1 MLECL
6 GRTVPLHCT
15 DADLQTRLTEILW
28 APRVPARGNLCAH
41 ATKGRRV
48 KEIGGQAREISA
60 RGRYKRPEGQSCF
73 RFHSRPNFP
82 TPIAVCPATLS
93 PHSRSPSVFSTTV
106 LLPTTIQMASKAAQ
120 KRVSRPA
127 SAGAGFPLITPPHF
141 SVTAVPPALSAAQL
155 SKEYIAMQKEPP
167 PFVWAVPDEKNILTC
182 AFVSDIRFT
191 PADTRRLHVD
201 RELHSRTSTLVRY
214 AS

>member
-1 MLECL
+1 
-6 GRTVPLHCT
+6 
-15 DADLQTRLTEILW
+15 
-28 APRVPARGNLCAH
+28 
-41 ATKGRRV
+41 
-48 KEIGGQAREISA
+48 
-60 RGRYKRPEGQSCF
+60 
-73 RFHSRPNFP
+73 
-82 TPIAVCPATLS
+82 
-93 PHSRSPSVFSTTV
+93 
-106 LLPTTIQMASKAAQ
+106 MASKAAQ

-127 SAGAGFPLITPPHF
+127 PAGAGFPLITPPHF
-141 SVTAVPPALSAAQL
+141 SVTAIPPSRLLQL